1 MPLAA
6 LGRHVPVMVLRAR
19 KVVSEVVG
27 KNIDKLLDQINR
39 GGEAQVRNRVIM
51 NLAIIGNGKMSTNRF
66 SVDFNLIR
74 CFDDDPV
81 TVVFSLSNRL

>member
-1 MPLAA
+1 MPVIMF
-6 LGRHVPVMVLRAR
+6 RDRMDVF
-19 KVVSEVVG
+19 EVVG

-39 GGEAQVRNRVIM
+39 GGEAQVRDRVIM

-66 SVDFNLIR
+66 SVDFDLIR
-74 CFDDDPV
+74 CFDDDSV